1 MTQQQ
6 SQIET
11 TYAELR
17 SSTVGALL
25 SPRFGY
31 VVLERLYQAAYEQ
44 GREEGARAARVEHRA
59 EKDSVKQQEAASLRK
74 RLKATEAELVSVK
87 ASLRNQAVELLE
99 LKKKRGTV
107 TA

>member
-6 SQIET
+6 TQIET

-31 VVLERLYQAAYEQ
+31 SVLKRLYEFAYEQ
-44 GREEGARAARVEHRA
+44 GRAEGAREARA
-59 EKDSVKQQEAASLRK
+59 EQRAGKDAKKQQDAESLRK